1 MSKNKHHGG
10 KSGRDDHDDYG
21 SGHKSK
27 FQLLVGTN
35 ADDVLTGGSRNDLI
49 IGLAGD
55 DKLLGGAGNDILI
68 GDGGT
73 GGKHWGWNQCHWWKP
88 KGQGDDYLDGGAGS
102 DLVLA
107 GKGDDFANYTLS
119 ENGRAHDV
127 YDGGKGFDT
136 LQLTLTHAEL
146 QLASVQKDIAA
157 FEAFLACKANPHSDS
172 GRTFHFQSFDL
183 DVRNFEALKI
193 HVVGGNTAPVAQD
206 DAYALNEDSVL
217 LVPGPGVA
225 TNDSDLE
232 GSALS
237 VAVVTGP
244 AHGTLALGADGSFTY
259 TPNLNFN
266 GTDAFSYK
274 VNDGDLD
281 SNIATVTLQAAPMND
296 PPVADD
302 EHFVMRP
309 GQTLNVP
316 AAQGLLNG
324 DTDADGDPLNVSL
337 IDVTGLQGSVNAFPD
352 GHFDFTPAA
361 GFSGTTSFD
370 YTVSDGLGGIDTG
383 LVSIDV
389 VNSAPQA
396 DDEAYSVHAGQTLS
410 VPAAQGLLIGDT
422 DADGDA
428 LNVSLID
435 VTGLQGSVNAF
446 PDGHFEFTPA
456 AGFSG
461 TTSFDYTV
469 SDGFGGFDQ
478 ASVTINVTNAAP
490 VATDDTIGGSG
501 GGAIRAA
508 VVGGSTSNYVN
519 AATWLTDST
528 VFEIEAT
535 PILINLSTTKAEW
548 TAMLANYDV
557 VVIGEN
563 GTTTFDY
570 NGSQIFAALR
580 DFVDAGGGVVTTGVF
595 AKAIS
600 AYSDATTQADA
611 DYISP
616 AAPAPDFLYV
626 DSGSPITI
634 LNPSHDIAGDIAGY
648 AAQGLHEI
656 AGAFDNTATVLAT
669 DASGRTAIA
678 YDDSMAGHTVYLG
691 SIHMA
696 VTQVPFDPSLT
707 QSGPVDQIFEQAV
720 AWAAGDQGSGATTDE
735 DTILPID
742 ASQLLKNDTDVEGD
756 ALSIAS
762 VAATSTLGASITIDD
777 ATGNVVYNPTVA
789 LQYLSAGEIKT
800 DTFEYTIS
808 DGNGGFDTAKVSLT
822 VAGMYDAPD
831 AAIEAFSHAIAP
843 DVDLF

>member
-88 KGQGDDYLDGGAGS
+88 KGQGDDYLDGGAAS

-119 ENGRAHDV
+119 ENSRAHDV

-172 GRTFHFQSFDL
+172 GKTFHFQSFDL

-309 GQTLNVP
+309 GQTLN
-316 AAQGLLNG
+316 
-324 DTDADGDPLNVSL
+324 
-337 IDVTGLQGSVNAFPD
+337 
-352 GHFDFTPAA
+352 
-361 GFSGTTSFD
+361 
-370 YTVSDGLGGIDTG
+370 
-383 LVSIDV
+383 
-389 VNSAPQA
+389 
-396 DDEAYSVHAGQTLS
+396 

-678 YDDSMAGHTVYLG
+678 YDDSIAGHTVYLG

-831 AAIEAFSHAIAP
+831 AANEAFSNVVAP